1 MTTGLPAI
9 LRGDVRRPGGTAV
22 PATVTLTV
30 DTITVAA
37 SGAAP
42 WSVGYRDLGTVM
54 IDAGIVMIGVGVG
67 DGADRWL
74 FERFGTLS
82 GALARGLRD
91 GRLRQRLADG
101 LVETGPDDEIDL
113 VEYEAGA
120 EAGIAQMLYHD
131 RGVVL
136 APVNDRL
143 PWRRVRRA
151 DIGTVDLE
159 PSVGGVSV
167 RSAGRSLAPVAG
179 AGPALRLLRLG
190 PTAVKH
196 RDRWAALRDGA
207 AADASAIVA
216 GLIPDATVAVR
227 LAASAAMLEGRPA
240 TPASLGEAWTPL
252 ENATLGQPPFDESY
266 RLLREIGGGADAA
279 LRWLAAAP
287 ERPGS
292 TDEPRL
298 WFFVGLPGN
307 LVAMELVSAGS
318 HATYL
323 FRVMPRASFDGSL
336 PAGALELPA
345 GSLEAAVADVS
356 EAMIDARFLRE
367 PMALP
372 AARLAEAAGLRYRL
386 ALASLPTLA
395 AARAR
400 FVARVVHRDI
410 ESWKLAVQD
419 LVAWH
424 GSVRDE
430 AAEWP
435 GRGAQEAQADDTAGL
450 P

>member
-1 MTTGLPAI
+1 MTTGQPAI
-9 LRGDVRRPGGTAV
+9 LRGEVRRPGGTATA
-22 PATVTLTV
+22 ATVTLTA
-30 DTITVAA
+30 DAMTVAA

-42 WSVGYRDLGTVM
+42 WSVGYRDVGAVM
-54 IDAGIVMIGVGVG
+54 VDAGIVMIGVG
-67 DGADRWL
+67 DGAERWL
-74 FERFGTLS
+74 FERFGTLT

-101 LVETGPDDEIDL
+101 LVDTDPGEEIDL

-120 EAGIAQMLYHD
+120 EAGIGQLLYHD

-143 PWRRVRRA
+143 PWRRIRRA
-151 DIGTVDLE
+151 DIGAVDLE
-159 PSVGGVSV
+159 PSVGGVAV
-167 RSAGRSLAPVAG
+167 WGAGRSLAPMAG

-196 RDRWAALRDGA
+196 RDRWAALRVGA

-216 GLIPDATVAVR
+216 GLVPDAPVAVR
-227 LAASAAMLEGRPA
+227 LAAAAALLEGRPV
-240 TPASLGEAWTPL
+240 TPASLGDAWTPL
-252 ENATLGQPPFDESY
+252 EIATLGHPPFDESY
-266 RLLREIGGGADAA
+266 RLLREIGGGAGAP
-279 LRWLAAAP
+279 RWLVVAP

-292 TDEPRL
+292 AEEPRL

-323 FRVMPRASFDGSL
+323 FRVMPRASFEGSL
-336 PAGALELPA
+336 QAGALQ
-345 GSLEAAVADVS
+345 AAVADVS

-367 PMALP
+367 PMALR
-372 AARLAEAAGLRYRL
+372 AARLAEPAGLRYRL

-395 AARAR
+395 VARAR
-400 FVARVVHRDI
+400 FVARVVHRDAEI
-410 ESWKLAVQD
+410 WKRAVQD
-419 LVAWH
+419 LVSWH

-435 GRGAQEAQADDTAGL
+435 GRVAQEAQVDDVAGL